1 MNPIQNG
8 LKKAS
13 ILGFGIYWLMRA
25 LCAKIAEE
33 VEERIDPWGSANTY
47 LNAQLKRESLYN
59 STRFFHH
66 LKALFNKCSRCSS
79 SQRERIILCCFLD
92 WCAIYV
98 LHQDIFLLH
107 YSRCRLLSPR
117 YVYVS
122 CFALRRLMIYCIFL
136 IGKEEEYMRRLSCHQ
151 LADVNFMQDSGRP

>member
-117 YVYVS
+117 YIRILFCLETTYDLLHISNRKRGGVY
-122 CFALRRLMIYCIFL
+122 
-136 IGKEEEYMRRLSCHQ
+136 EEVELSSTSRCE
-151 LADVNFMQDSGRP
+151 LYAR